1 MNFILSIFLIFLL
14 IRLSYLYKQDVSVS
28 GQLLCNRKRA
38 VGIQIYLKEK
48 DTCKFFFMI
57 KKNYNKFEV
66 DPDDTLDATISDF
79 EGKFK
84 LDGVED
90 EFKSIKPYIEII
102 HKCEVSNIRCNR
114 STIYSIDQKE
124 IGRNYDF
131 QYINL
136 NIKGHS
142 DFETC

>member
-1 MNFILSIFLIFLL
+1 M
-14 IRLSYLYKQDVSVS
+14 SYLYKQDVSVS

-48 DTCKFFFMI
+48 DTF
-57 KKNYNKFEV
+57 
-66 DPDDTLDATISDF
+66 DPDDTLDATISDY

-84 LDGVED
+84 LVGVED
-90 EFKSIKPYIEII
+90 EFKSIKPYIEIV
-102 HKCEVSNIRCNR
+102 HKCEVSNVMMCNR
-114 STIYSIDQKE
+114 STIYRIDQKE

-136 NIKGHS
+136 NIKGHY
-142 DFETC
+142 DYETC

>member
-1 MNFILSIFLIFLL
+1 MKFILYIFLIFLS
-14 IRLSYLYKQDVSVS
+14 IKISYMYKQDVSVA

-38 VGIQIYLKEK
+38 VGIQVYLKEK
-48 DTCKFFFMI
+48 DTF
-57 KKNYNKFEV
+57 
-66 DPDDTLDATISDF
+66 DPDDTLDATLSDY

-84 LDGVED
+84 LEGVED

-102 HKCEVSNIRCNR
+102 HKCEVSNIMCNR
-114 STIYSIDQKE
+114 STIYRIDQKQ
-124 IGRNYDF
+124 IGKNYDF

-142 DFETC
+142 DSEIC

>member
-48 DTCKFFFMI
+48 DTF
-57 KKNYNKFEV
+57 